1 MGKNFFIKL
10 FWTLRTYEEKRDL
23 LSKKKHKH
31 FLLQD
36 HQLAE
41 KLIFDLGFFEK
52 KKKRDKSIFV
62 TKFLGTIITVTV
74 I

>member
-1 MGKNFFIKL
+1 MGKNLFLKL
-10 FWTLRTYEEKRDL
+10 FWTLRTYEEKCDL

-52 KKKRDKSIFV
+52 KKRDKSIFV
-62 TKFLGTIITVTV
+62 TKFLGTIITVTF

>member
-1 MGKNFFIKL
+1 MGKTLFLKL
-10 FWTLRTYEEKRDL
+10 FWTLRTYEEKCDL

-52 KKKRDKSIFV
+52 KKKR
-62 TKFLGTIITVTV
+62 
-74 I
+74 